1 MNGHSRELC
10 VLVPIYNAAESL
22 RRCLD
27 SLIVALPSPARLLLA
42 DDASPDPEVAAIC
55 RAAVERLPERAQH
68 IRRGHNLG
76 FVGNVNQAMQ
86 QCAAADAVLLNSDTV
101 VSPGWL
107 ENLVACGNSDPR
119 IATITPWSNN
129 AEICSFPDFCRAN
142 PMPSGEEL
150 IALGR
155 AANGLKHETPIDL
168 PTGVGFA
175 MWVRREAWDQ
185 LGGFDQ
191 ATFGKGYGEENDFC
205 FRAAGHGWRN
215 VLCPSAYVAHQ
226 GHASFGDTGHRP
238 GGENLARLC
247 ARYPDYNARIASFID
262 ADPIRPLR
270 EKFSAALR
278 AR

>member
-1 MNGHSRELC
+1 MT
-10 VLVPIYNAAESL
+10 
-22 RRCLD
+22 D
-27 SLIVALPSPARLLLA
+27 SL
-42 DDASPDPEVAAIC
+42 
-55 RAAVERLPERAQH
+55 
-68 IRRGHNLG
+68 
-76 FVGNVNQAMQ
+76 
-86 QCAAADAVLLNSDTV
+86 
-101 VSPGWL
+101 
-107 ENLVACGNSDPR
+107 
-119 IATITPWSNN
+119 ATITPWSNN
-129 AEICSFPDFCRAN
+129 AEICSFPQFCQAN
-142 PMPSGEEL
+142 PMPTAGEL
-150 IALGR
+150 QALAR
-155 AANGLKHETPIDL
+155 AARHLQDEPAMDL
-168 PTGVGFA
+168 PTAVGFA

-215 VLCPSAYVAHQ
+215 VLCPSAYVAHE
-226 GHASFGDTGHRP
+226 GHASFVDTGHRP